1 MFRLRERCYKFV
13 DHVRSWISAR
23 EREIPI
29 RNLNRRANC
38 SVDRS
43 LIADTHLA
51 YLEMFVMTRV
61 VQGLGRRAVA
71 LTSNTGRGPLAR
83 MSTIVLTKDL
93 ERAQKSQEV
102 SLRENCIL
110 VDVNDRATGH
120 ASKRDCHR
128 VGDNGSLLLHRA
140 FSVFL
145 FNTQGEMLVQRRS
158 SHKVGSS
165 SGLESVSQ
173 DCYNPNMYEIRG
185 PKRTERT
192 MDLGHDLHLHC
203 DYADSRSPSRT
214 CTPTRA
220 AATRCTTS
228 PTNWRW
234 TTRSG

>member
-1 MFRLRERCYKFV
+1 
-13 DHVRSWISAR
+13 
-23 EREIPI
+23 
-29 RNLNRRANC
+29 
-38 SVDRS
+38 
-43 LIADTHLA
+43 
-51 YLEMFVMTRV
+51 
-61 VQGLGRRAVA
+61 
-71 LTSNTGRGPLAR
+71 

-165 SGLESVSQ
+165 SGLKSVSQ
-173 DCYNPNMYEIRG
+173 DCYNHVRCMRW
-185 PKRTERT
+185 RT
-192 MDLGHDLHLHC
+192 G
-203 DYADSRSPSRT
+203 
-214 CTPTRA
+214 
-220 AATRCTTS
+220 
-228 PTNWRW
+228 TNGTNDGFWARF
-234 TTRSG
+234 TFAL

>member
-1 MFRLRERCYKFV
+1 
-13 DHVRSWISAR
+13 
-23 EREIPI
+23 
-29 RNLNRRANC
+29 
-38 SVDRS
+38 
-43 LIADTHLA
+43 
-51 YLEMFVMTRV
+51 MFVMTRV

-71 LTSNTGRGPLAR
+71 PLVARALTSNTGQGALAR

-173 DCYNPNMYEIRG
+173 DCYNPKMYEMEGQSERN
-185 PKRTERT
+185 ERT
-192 MDLGHDLHLHC
+192 NDGFGARFTFAL
-203 DYADSRSPSRT
+203 
-214 CTPTRA
+214 
-220 AATRCTTS
+220 
-228 PTNWRW
+228 
-234 TTRSG
+234 